1 MEDIYRNGNYRR
13 KSSHRSKHSAKT
25 VSYRPQYN
33 SNNRNNKN
41 RKRRK
46 KAKRMEEP
54 KLNKKKVFM
63 VIAIPILIIMFIN
76 NKKGKNIEVS
86 GKGTDIKESQST
98 TETNNINMP
107 TQTTNTSTNSTQTTN
122 KVEITDWKLRLANYD
137 NLLPEDFEVELA
149 NIDNSKDPKQ
159 FDARA
164 VKYLK
169 DMINAMKKAG
179 NTSIWC
185 QSTYRSVKRQKELYD
200 ASVQKYLKQGKTQEE
215 ADKLTLEY
223 INKPGGSDHNLGLA
237 VDFNYV
243 DNSFAK
249 TSEYKWLLK
258 NAENYGFILRYP
270 EDKEDKT
277 KIAYDLEKMANNK
290 TLKGLFIKKMLD
302 KLENKEWYNDNL
314 LSLAGVY
321 QPAKKI
327 DESKIPLALNY
338 YLNQNQSIK
347 KIYLH
352 FDNDSAG
359 RIATMALKTV
369 LPKQYEVIDD
379 PPKIGKDFNDFLCA
393 KVGINY
399 KKRYEKER

>member
-169 DMINAMKKAG
+169 DMINAMKKDG
-179 NTSIWC
+179 NTKIWC
-185 QSTYRSVKRQKELYD
+185 QSTFRSVKRQKELYD

-249 TSEYKWLLK
+249 TSE
-258 NAENYGFILRYP
+258 
-270 EDKEDKT
+270 
-277 KIAYDLEKMANNK
+277 
-290 TLKGLFIKKMLD
+290 
-302 KLENKEWYNDNL
+302 
-314 LSLAGVY
+314 
-321 QPAKKI
+321 
-327 DESKIPLALNY
+327 
-338 YLNQNQSIK
+338 
-347 KIYLH
+347 
-352 FDNDSAG
+352 
-359 RIATMALKTV
+359 
-369 LPKQYEVIDD
+369 
-379 PPKIGKDFNDFLCA
+379 
-393 KVGINY
+393 
-399 KKRYEKER
+399 